1 MSGHDLTGSAA
12 TSFLF
17 GIAVGAVESLALAS
31 VDALPNQGADMATNT
46 TVLLI
51 VVAMAALVLA
61 CVLAGVVY
69 QTRAPM
75 LGEKVR
81 DRAEEDTLRLRR
93 QELLADEF
101 DARAHAAQV
110 EIDIKTV
117 RACSLQRQATV
128 HRSEAVTSRDQLNR
142 LWDSS
147 DKLGAA
153 AHTRELP
160 PPVGFTTLH
169 N

>member
-1 MSGHDLTGSAA
+1 
-12 TSFLF
+12 
-17 GIAVGAVESLALAS
+17 
-31 VDALPNQGADMATNT
+31 MATNT
-46 TVLLI
+46 TVLLV

-61 CVLAGVVY
+61 SVFAGVMH
-69 QTRAPM
+69 QTRGPKW
-75 LGEKVR
+75 GEIVR
-81 DRAEEDTLRLRR
+81 DQAEEEALRLSRH
-93 QELLADEF
+93 ELLADEF

-117 RACSLQRQATV
+117 RASSLQKQATA
-128 HRSEAVTSRDQLNR
+128 HRSEVVTSREQLNE
-142 LWDSS
+142 LKDSA

-160 PPVGFTTLH
+160 RPVGLTTFQ